1 MHLRRAQPCT
11 SAAHSHAPPPRTAV
25 PPPPC
30 SRLTQR
36 CRLARIPSRAGLAS
50 LASHPWRTFS
60 HTSPSCRRKAFQ
72 TQLTRCCVRSPPQ
85 HDAPRRARAVRTA
98 ICPSCPC
105 VHLRPRP
112 CPYQRLRSTRTH
124 ALASSR
130 SIQHRSMRGP
140 QYAMLV
146 HLAMMLSTVHGWVLP
161 SDDKAHDA
169 SLSSH
174 ESAITGGVDGARDR
188 RQLAYYCDFS
198 WSARPVLARVLP
210 PFLRNA
216 APFVSAAEH
225 TRKIVAAI
233 ALVVATFF
241 YSSAV
246 VAMRPVAAMALQPTE
261 QGIALATAAAT
272 PAVRTAP
279 LGRTVPQA
287 RQSWP
292 TRRGR
297 AATLLTALAL
307 APCRRTRTR
316 TPQAFAPHRPHHTAT
331 NGACVRTR
339 RNGDARLHY

>member
-11 SAAHSHAPPPRTAV
+11 SAAHSRAAAALQPPHAALPSRTHPV
-25 PPPPC
+25 SCWP
-30 SRLTQR
+30 RLT
-36 CRLARIPSRAGLAS
+36 RLPPVANL
-50 LASHPWRTFS
+50 
-60 HTSPSCRRKAFQ
+60 
-72 TQLTRCCVRSPPQ
+72 LTHLPLVPQESFPNATTKVCCVRSPPQ

-98 ICPSCPC
+98 SCPSCPC
-105 VHLRPRP
+105 VHLRPRA